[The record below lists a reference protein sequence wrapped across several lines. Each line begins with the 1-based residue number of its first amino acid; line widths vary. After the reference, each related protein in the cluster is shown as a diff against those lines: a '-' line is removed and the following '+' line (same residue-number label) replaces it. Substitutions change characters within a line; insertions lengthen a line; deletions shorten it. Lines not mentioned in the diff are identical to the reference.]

1 MTPEQKHAAALSDP
15 HNQPLTD
22 QDMSRMR
29 RVPRAKII
37 RRALGLTQE
46 AFAARYHIPVGTL
59 RDWEQG
65 RAEPDEAARAYLQVI
80 AREPEM
86 VRKALAPRPR
96 KTARPA
102 ECRQLR
108 LGRRRRA
115 FARAKRARRQSTVV
129 RLLSFQPCID
139 RRLRR
144 ILRL

>member
-1 MTPEQKHAAALSDP
+1 MKKTAKPNRTGKRDWSRLDAMTAEQKHVAALGDAD
-15 HNQPLTD
+15 NQPLTD

-65 RAEPDEAARAYLQVI
+65 RAEPDEAAHLQVI

-86 VRKALAPRPR
+86 VRKALVSRVR
-96 KTARPA
+96 KTAA
-102 ECRQLR
+102 AA
-108 LGRRRRA
+108 G
-115 FARAKRARRQSTVV
+115 
-129 RLLSFQPCID
+129 
-139 RRLRR
+139 
-144 ILRL
+144 